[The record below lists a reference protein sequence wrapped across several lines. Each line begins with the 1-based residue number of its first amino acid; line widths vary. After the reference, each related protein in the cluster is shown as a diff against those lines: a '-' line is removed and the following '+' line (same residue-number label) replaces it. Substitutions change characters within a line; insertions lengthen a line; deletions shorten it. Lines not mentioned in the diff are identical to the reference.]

1 MFHFTSKVVLGFRP
15 SRFSGSNVRVAGWI
29 ARARH
34 LIQSYYRATVEV
46 LSFRFRKMHT
56 GVKVAKDHVI
66 TVLSSLKK
74 LGFRVDLDETK
85 ISKLVDMLVED
96 EQCCDC

>member
-1 MFHFTSKVVLGFRP
+1 
-15 SRFSGSNVRVAGWI
+15 
-29 ARARH
+29 
-34 LIQSYYRATVEV
+34 
-46 LSFRFRKMHT
+46 MHT